1 MKTWIESPEL
11 ATAWKGFEEVMCK
24 HQRIDPEKTK
34 DLRLVSRS
42 AFDRIKQVNPDIPEV
57 DVCATC
63 VEAEFTRRTQ
73 RSNKEEQVKAFE
85 ELNSSS
91 GDQDYLLP
99 RAWLKEWKGK
109 KGIDVPPT
117 DPDYDLRCEHG
128 QLYVPH
134 TSLVSNVTAEAVALL
149 QSIFGD
155 FPVFTDND
163 VQCDECAVSE
173 AQKQSDYHE
182 WRARAADEKKL
193 AKNQLNITQ
202 ILGIDNY
209 LLPKKF
215 FAEWEAWMRG
225 KGADRPE
232 GLSMEYCPHGLLD
245 FDPQMEHSN
254 YITAAGWNEL
264 CRL

>member
-1 MKTWIESPEL
+1 
-11 ATAWKGFEEVMCK
+11 MCK

-173 AQKQSDYHE
+173 AQKQSDYNE